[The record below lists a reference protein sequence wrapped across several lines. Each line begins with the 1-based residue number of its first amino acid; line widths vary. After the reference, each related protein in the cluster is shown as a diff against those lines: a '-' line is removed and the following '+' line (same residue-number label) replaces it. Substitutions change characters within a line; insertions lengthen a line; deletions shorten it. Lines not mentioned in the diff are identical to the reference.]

1 MSEPTLP
8 INPRDLGWLDRLIYF
23 CLRNRLVV
31 VLSVA
36 FSVVWGVIV
45 APFDWQIDWLPRQPI
60 AVDAIPDIGENQQ
73 IVFTEWRGRSPQD
86 VEAQVTQPLTG
97 AMLGM
102 PGVKTV
108 RSYSMFGF
116 SSIYVI
122 FKEGVDFYWSRS
134 RILEKLNSLSK
145 DSLPPDVQPVLG
157 PDATALGQVFW
168 YTLEGRDED
177 GNVTGGWD
185 PHELRS
191 IQDWDIRYN
200 LLSADGIAEVAS
212 VGGYVQEYQ
221 IDVDPDAMRA
231 HGVTLDQVFAAV
243 QMSNVDVGARTIE
256 VNKVEYVIRGLGLI
270 DDIEDLEGTIIKA
283 NDNVP
288 IFIRNVANVSLGPAW
303 RRGALDKG
311 GAEVVGGVA
320 VVRYGG
326 NPLAAIKALKEKI
339 TEISPGLP
347 AKIIIDYSK
356 VSAQDVRQ
364 FASDRQF
371 RAFDRGH
378 LDHPAW
384 LDWLASTS
392 RAERPDW
399 LTVSKIAIIP
409 FYDRTNLIYETLG
422 TLRTALS
429 QQILVTIIVII
440 IMVMHLRSSAVI
452 AATLPLA
459 VLMCFIAMK
468 SFGIDANVV
477 ALSGIAIAI
486 GTIVDMG
493 VIMCENILRHLDS
506 APSDEDRLQVVFR
519 ASREVAGAVLT
530 AIATTIIGFLPVFTM
545 IGAEGKLFQPLAFT
559 KTFALFA
566 SVIVALAVV
575 PVLAHCFFT
584 FRISSRRL
592 RHAALF
598 SLVAAG
604 IACCF
609 FWIWWLG
616 VIVVCIA
623 AWHLLAPKL
632 PDALAVRLPR
642 LANLLLAVLFGIL
655 LTQYWLPLG
664 PAAGFLANAVVVLG
678 PMAGLLT
685 FFLLFARYYEYLLEF
700 LLRFK
705 TVSLLVPLF
714 MILLGILICLGMRRE
729 FMPDLDEGSYLY
741 MPSTMQHAS
750 IGEALDVL
758 QKQDKAFAAIP
769 EIALAVG
776 KIGRAESALDPAP
789 ISMVETIINYKPQYL
804 VDRDG
809 KRLRFKF
816 DAEATDFFR
825 NELNDPVIAPDGLPY
840 KVRGAFKRDADD
852 RLIDDPGG
860 MPFRVWR
867 PALDPELNSGR
878 PAWPGIRNADDI
890 WQAIAVAGE
899 IPGTTAAPKLQP
911 IAARLVMLQTGM
923 RAPMGVKIKG
933 PDLATIEG
941 VGLELERLLKEV
953 PGVEADAVIADR
965 IVGKP
970 YIEIEIDRDA
980 IARYGIRVGAV
991 QDIIEIAIGGRHV
1004 TTTVEGRKRY
1014 PVRVRYQRE
1023 LRDSIEDLGQV
1034 LVPGRN
1040 GQQIPLLQL
1049 SEIRYVRGLQ
1059 TIKSEG
1065 MFLVGHV
1072 LLDKRPGFA
1081 EVDVVESCKA
1091 YLNSK
1096 IDSGELKIPQGVTFT
1111 FDGTYESQL
1120 RASKTLRIVLPLAL
1134 FIIFMILYVKFK
1146 SVPVTLIVF
1155 SSILVAWAG
1164 GFVLLWFYGQPGFMD
1179 FELFG
1184 TNVRDFFQVSPV
1196 NMSVAVW
1203 VGFLA
1208 LFGIASDDGV
1218 VMTTYLEQTFAGS
1231 PAGSIADIRSG
1242 VVVAA
1247 KRRIRPC
1254 LMTTATTIFALLPV
1268 LTSPGRGA
1276 EIMVP
1281 MAIPCFGGMLIA
1293 LMTMFVVPVLYCLVQ
1308 ETRFRFTRLA
1318 AE

>member
-8 INPRDLGWLDRLIYF
+8 INPRELGLLDRLIYC
-23 CLRNRLVV
+23 CLHNRLVV
-31 VLSVA
+31 VLVVA
-36 FSVVWGVIV
+36 FTVVWGVIV
-45 APFDWQIDWLPRQPI
+45 APFDWQIDWLPRHPV

-122 FKEGVDFYWSRS
+122 FKEDIEFYWSRS
-134 RILEKLNSLSK
+134 RILEKLNSLPK
-145 DSLPPDVQPVLG
+145 DTLPPDVQPTLG

-191 IQDWDIRYN
+191 VQDWDVRYS

-243 QMSNVDVGARTIE
+243 KMSNVDVGARTIE
-256 VNKVEYVIRGLGLI
+256 VNKVEYVIRGLGFIKDI
-270 DDIEDLEGTIIKA
+270 DDLENTMIKA

-288 IFIRNVANVSLGPAW
+288 IFIRNVANVTLGPAW

-320 VVRYGG
+320 VVRYGS

-339 TEISPGLP
+339 TAISPGLP
-347 AKIIIDYSK
+347 AKVIIDYSK
-356 VSAQDVRQ
+356 VSAQAVRE
-364 FASDRQF
+364 FAADRQF

-378 LDHPAW
+378 LDQPAW
-384 LDWLASTS
+384 LDWVASTS

-399 LTVSKIAIIP
+399 LTVSKIEIVP
-409 FYDRTNLIYETLG
+409 FYDRTGLIYETLG
-422 TLRTALS
+422 TLKTALS

-452 AATLPLA
+452 AGTLPLA

-468 SFGIDANVV
+468 SFGVDANVV

-506 APSDEDRLQVVFR
+506 APADEDRLQVVFR
-519 ASREVAGAVLT
+519 ASSEVAGAVLT

-545 IGAEGKLFQPLAFT
+545 IGAEGKLFRPLAFT
-559 KTFALFA
+559 KTFALLA
-566 SVIVALAVV
+566 SVILALAVV
-575 PVLAHCFFT
+575 PVLAHWFFT
-584 FRISSRRL
+584 FRISSHRL
-592 RHAALF
+592 RGVVLW

-604 IACCF
+604 AACWI
-609 FWIWWLG
+609 FWVWWLG
-616 VIVVCIA
+616 AIVVGIA
-623 AWHLLAPKL
+623 AWHLLAPTL
-632 PDALAVRLPR
+632 PDTLVVWLPK
-642 LANLLLAVLFGIL
+642 LSNVLLAVLFGIL
-655 LTQYWLPLG
+655 LTQHWLPLG
-664 PAAGFLANAVVVLG
+664 PAAGFVANAVVVMG
-678 PMAGLLT
+678 PIAGLLT
-685 FFLLFARYYEYLLEF
+685 FFLLFARYYERLLEF

-705 TVSLLVPLF
+705 TVFLIVPLLMLLV
-714 MILLGILICLGMRRE
+714 GVLICLGMRRE

-769 EIALAVG
+769 EITSAVG

-789 ISMVETIINYKPQYL
+789 ISMIETIINYKPQYL

-816 DAEATDFFR
+816 DAGGTDFFR
-825 NELNDPVIAPDGLPY
+825 NELNEPVIALDGLPY
-840 KVRGAFKRDADD
+840 KVRGVFERDQEG
-852 RLIDDPGG
+852 RLIRDPGG

-867 PALDPELNSGR
+867 PALDPELNGGR
-878 PAWPGIRNADDI
+878 PAWPGIRSADDI
-890 WQAIAVAGE
+890 WEAISEAGK
-899 IPGTTAAPKLQP
+899 IPGTTSAPKLQP

-953 PGVEADAVIADR
+953 PGVEPDAVIADR

-980 IARYGIRVGAV
+980 IARYGIQVGAV
-991 QDIIEIAIGGRHV
+991 QDIIEIAVGGRHI
-1004 TTTVEGRKRY
+1004 TTTVEGRERY

-1034 LVPGRN
+1034 LVPGPD

-1091 YLNSK
+1091 YLQSK
-1096 IDSGELKIPQGVTFT
+1096 IDSGELKIPQGVSYTFA
-1111 FDGTYESQL
+1111 GTYESQL

-1146 SVPVTLIVF
+1146 SVPVSLVVF

-1164 GFVLLWFYGQPGFMD
+1164 GFILLWLYGQPGFMD
-1179 FELFG
+1179 FELFD
-1184 TNVRDFFQVSPV
+1184 TNARDFFQVSPV

-1218 VMTTYLEQTFAGS
+1218 VMTTYLEQTFAGDT
-1231 PAGSIADIRSG
+1231 ADSIAGIRSA
-1242 VVVAA
+1242 VVEGAM
-1247 KRRIRPC
+1247 RRIRPC
-1254 LMTTATTIFALLPV
+1254 LMTTATTILALLPV
-1268 LTSPGRGA
+1268 LTSTGRGS

-1293 LMTMFVVPVLYCLVQ
+1293 LLTMFVVPVLYCLIK
-1308 ETRFRFTRLA
+1308 ETRFRFARLA